1 MVAGKEDKYF
11 KGLVIAETVKRAA
24 VNELT
29 SLGIHP
35 IVLWILSSDIRLGQV
50 QKKYER
56 HYLFSVFLKLI
67 SV

>member
-1 MVAGKEDKYF
+1 MAAGKEDKYF

-24 VNELT
+24 VSELT
-29 SLGIHP
+29 SLGTH
-35 IVLWILSSDIRLGQV
+35 LILSSDIRLRQV

-56 HYLFSVFLKLI
+56 YYLGGVFLKLI

>member
-29 SLGIHP
+29 SLGIRP
-35 IVLWILSSDIRLGQV
+35 TVLWILSSDIRLCQV